1 MLARLYLLD
10 IGVHRAVQVAGVFHD
25 AAAQGFALLFG
36 LVQLCIGLTHL
47 GVDQAT
53 AVDRDVQLQAHG
65 RLLDVAA
72 VGLAQ
77 GNRIAEAQRIV
88 VAFLVLGDRVK
99 RWQVPGPALLDGLL
113 GGADGIV
120 AGQQIEVLPA
130 RGFDPGLGVVR
141 YWRQDRQVMPDAP
154 DRVVLTVGQGNQCFK
169 GVVHLALRNDAV
181 GASGVVAG
189 L

>member
-1 MLARLYLLD
+1 M
-10 IGVHRAVQVAGVFHD
+10 QVAGVFHD
-25 AAAQGFALLFG
+25 LPAQGFALLLG

-53 AVDRDVQLQAHG
+53 AVDRDVQLQAQG
-65 RLLDVAA
+65 RLVDVAT
-72 VGLAQ
+72 VRLRQ
-77 GNRIAEAQRIV
+77 VIRVAEAQCVV
-88 VAFLVLGDRVK
+88 VALLVLGDRVY
-99 RWQVPGPALLDGLL
+99 RWQVPGPALLEGLL

-141 YWRQDRQVMPDAP
+141 YWRQDRQVMADAP
-154 DRVVLTVGQGNQCFK
+154 DRVVLAVGQGDQCFK